1 MVKCVMI
8 QLCRCLFGLSY
19 LALYVLLCYQLFG
32 WVATLIIVS
41 VQLFTCRMADLGN
54 DNEHPIKSNDLAVQQ
69 QIMAT
74 QLSGDYVSH

>member
-1 MVKCVMI
+1 MI

-41 VQLFTCRMADLGN
+41 VQLFLAGWLIWAMIRA
-54 DNEHPIKSNDLAVQQ
+54 PIKSNDLAVQQ

>member
-41 VQLFTCRMADLGN
+41 VQLTLQR
-54 DNEHPIKSNDLAVQQ
+54 IKKQCKPATLIIVSVQLFLAGWL
-69 QIMAT
+69 IWAMIRAP
-74 QLSGDYVSH
+74 D